1 MDAIDHFGAEL
12 SKQEITDQR
21 RVKNL
26 MINGIVRLAQEMG
39 QNTDCAR
46 MGMEDVWWLTD
57 CLCLW
62 KEECRRIVNSYE
74 ESRNGHYS
82 ANIRKALAYI
92 QEYYAKDLLVKK
104 LLPISGRRLITSA
117 VFSGQK

>member
-39 QNTDCAR
+39 QQQRDCGR
-46 MGMEDVWWLTD
+46 EWEDVSSVLQTVSVYG
-57 CLCLW
+57 
-62 KEECRRIVNSYE
+62 KK
-74 ESRNGHYS
+74 S
-82 ANIRKALAYI
+82 AGGL
-92 QEYYAKDLLVKK
+92 
-104 LLPISGRRLITSA
+104 
-117 VFSGQK
+117 